1 MVYSIFIK
9 ELEQKKQMSQ
19 KNEIEGYSILSNDDI
34 AIIYKYAYQNLK
46 DQAVQFYTTHK
57 DDIQTHLAKDYLI
70 EQMTKAIVLCYKYN
84 IKADIY
90 LEYLM
95 ACEDNEDIKNIISAI
110 KREAIQIRTKLFPL
124 EKAGVVRRKLYG
136 VEFPKIFKNNQR
148 IYLKTSPILSET
160 ELMQDIVNYLNFSLP
175 KSELFSY
182 QYQQNPKTKTKRFYL
197 FQNQPIKPVS
207 KLFAWERECI
217 SFLSILKDNNTL
229 LSDFFRFITKIP
241 NDKNLSIYFNRFK
254 KKKNFPP
261 FHFDTVFLR
270 HIIVHQP
277 KDKNVCLFILENIIN
292 RLKEFRTALHE
303 MKVKSSFNTIDE
315 EGIDMIILS
324 IKPNDISTMSTFS
337 DWESC
342 MSVDGSYY
350 QDIMM
355 QIGAGSIIAY
365 GVNSKHP
372 QKKLA
377 RTILKPYETG
387 KTIRQRDT
395 YFALSHEN
403 IKTFPTINF
412 NPFITTTY
420 QDILEK
426 QKDFIISETSHLDE
440 DDFILEPDNVERI
453 YKIDKVYGLQ
463 NPLFVKIL
471 EEFTYKHLNNLTVQ
485 GSVMIA
491 APFYLDQ
498 LDQTYQLYDK
508 KDKNNLISFLTYNR
522 LAYQFTENQVIK
534 IKVLD
539 ICGIKNIHLKAL
551 ETDYLSLDADVL
563 NEPIEHIQTSTL
575 SICEPETFKLRTFPA
590 NLHVS
595 DTIIFQNS
603 TKNFDMPFAI
613 KTKELICSNTHL
625 SSVAPD
631 LNVERLQI
639 SNTNVTHLPELNLK
653 KLTLSNCKKI
663 KNIPDHIQISQNL
676 DISFSGIQ
684 TLPALHIYSIV
695 AIGAINLRKLHK
707 NIQFSHFKGQ
717 KSGLESIPNNLHAQ
731 TFIASDT
738 FITRIPKGTCIDIVD
753 LKNTP
758 LVEID
763 PSIQIKELLITK
775 TPIGYLPNGLS
786 FEKLDASLCSN
797 LKTLPSDIKVSKQLT
812 LTGSS
817 IQTLPFL
824 KTETIYIINC
834 KQISTLPEHLQV
846 SKLFAQYSGI
856 QFLPS
861 NIQIDFI
868 FLEHS
873 NLIEIPQGFM
883 AKTCNVSHTPLSK
896 IGEKTKIHT
905 LICSHTP
912 IYEIPSSLE
921 TSILEAPYCPNL
933 TIIPTHF
940 HAQQKINIT
949 GSKIQ
954 ELKDV
959 RTQDLIISHCKNL
972 KKLDSSVKFNSL
984 DASYSNLSELPAF
997 LAVKYLNLTN
1007 CPITQLP
1014 ECLKANYIEASKTQI
1029 MDIPSTIQTDYLN
1042 LDSTKITSV
1051 PQGIHVKVLSVRNTP
1066 LTTIHYSEHLREI
1079 LVDSNVKYI
1088 HPDIPN
1094 NRIKGLSNNAI
1105 NKAKSLYTKTYKK
1118 IKIFTTSK
1126 INTSNVKE

>member
-1 MVYSIFIK
+1 
-9 ELEQKKQMSQ
+9 MSQ
-19 KNEIEGYSILSNDDI
+19 KNEIEGYTILSNDDI
-34 AIIYKYAYQNLK
+34 AIIYKNAYQNLK

-57 DDIQTHLAKDYLI
+57 DDIQTHLDKDYLI

-84 IKADIY
+84 IKTDIY

-95 ACEDNEDIKNIISAI
+95 ASEDNDDIKNIIFAI
-110 KREAIQIRTKLFPL
+110 KRKAIQIRTKLLPL
-124 EKAGVVRRKLYG
+124 EQAGVERRKLYG

-175 KSELFSY
+175 KNEQFSY
-182 QYQQNPKTKTKRFYL
+182 QYQQNPKTKIKRFYL

-207 KLFAWERECI
+207 KLLSWEKECAL
-217 SFLSILKDNNTL
+217 FLSILKNDNLL
-229 LSDFFRFITKIP
+229 LSDFFCFISNIP
-241 NDKNLSIYFNRFK
+241 NNENLSIKFNHFK
-254 KKKNFPP
+254 KKKNFPA
-261 FHFDTVFLR
+261 FSLDTIFLR
-270 HIIVHQP
+270 HIIALEP
-277 KDKNVCLFILENIIN
+277 KDEEVCLFALENITKK
-292 RLKEFRTALHE
+292 LKEFRTSLQE
-303 MKVKSSFNTIDE
+303 MRIKTIYPKDIE
-315 EGIDMIILS
+315 ESIDMIILS
-324 IKPNDISTMSTFS
+324 IKPNDISTMSTFT

-355 QIGAGSIIAY
+355 QVGAGSIIAY
-365 GVNSKHP
+365 GVNSNHP

-377 RTILKPYETG
+377 RAVLKPYETG

-395 YFALSHEN
+395 YFSHSNKEAK
-403 IKTFPTINF
+403 IFPKIIF
-412 NPFITTTY
+412 NNPVIQTY
-420 QDILEK
+420 QELIKNKEN
-426 QKDFIISETSHLDE
+426 FVINETSHLDE
-440 DDFILEPDNVERI
+440 EDFILDPHNVERI

-463 NPLFVKIL
+463 NPFFIKVL
-471 EEFTYKHLNNLTVQ
+471 EEFITTHLNNPFVQ

-508 KDKNNLISFLTYNR
+508 KDKNNLLTFLTYNR

-539 ICGIKNIHLKAL
+539 ICGIKNIHLKSL
-551 ETDYLSLDADVL
+551 ETDSLSLDADIL
-563 NEPIEHIQTSTL
+563 NEPIEYIQTSTL

-613 KTKELICSNTHL
+613 KTKELICSDTHL

-631 LNVERLQI
+631 LNVEILKI
-639 SNTNVTHLPELNLK
+639 ANTNVTHLPELNLK
-653 KLTLSNCKKI
+653 QLTLSNCKKI
-663 KNIPDHIQISQNL
+663 KNLPDHIHISQNL

-684 TLPALHIYSIV
+684 MLPALQIYSIV
-695 AIGAINLRKLHK
+695 ATGAINLRKLHK

-717 KSGLESIPNNLHAQ
+717 KSGLESIPNNLHAH

-758 LVEID
+758 LLEID

-786 FEKLDASLCSN
+786 FEKLDASLCPN
-797 LKTLPSDIKVSKQLT
+797 LKTLPSDIKISKQLT

-817 IQTLPFL
+817 IQTLPLL
-824 KTETIYIINC
+824 KTENIYLINC
-834 KQISTLPEHLQV
+834 KQLSTLPDHLQV

-856 QFLPS
+856 QFLPP
-861 NIQIDFI
+861 NLQIDFI

-873 NLIEIPQGFM
+873 NLTELPQGFM
-883 AKTCNVSHTPLSK
+883 AKTCNVSHTLLSK

-933 TIIPTHF
+933 TIIPAHF

-949 GSKIQ
+949 GAKIQ

-959 RTQDLIISHCKNL
+959 QTHELIISHCKNL
-972 KKLDSSVKFNSL
+972 KKLDCSVKFTSL
-984 DASYSNLSELPAF
+984 DASHSNLSELPSF
-997 LAVKYLNLTN
+997 LVVKFLNLTN
-1007 CPITQLP
+1007 CPIAQLP
-1014 ECLKANYIEASKTQI
+1014 EHLKANYIEASNTQI
-1029 MDIPSTIQTDYLN
+1029 TDIPLTIQADYLN
-1042 LDSTKITSV
+1042 LDSTKITSI
-1051 PQGIHVKVLSVRNTP
+1051 PQGINIKVLSVRNTP
-1066 LTTIHYSEHLREI
+1066 LATIHYSEHLEEI

-1118 IKIFTTSK
+1118 IKIFAISK
-1126 INTSNVKE
+1126 INTANIKEG